1 MSLARKQVAILG
13 LGLMGGSL
21 ALALRGKCAALLGID
36 PDHRVIQYAL
46 ERRIVDRGAAHPAEL
61 LSQADLIV
69 LAAPVR
75 AILNILRSLP
85 ELHPNPAVVL
95 DLGSTKVEIAAAL
108 AGLPERFEAVAGH
121 PFCGKETSS
130 IEHAEAGLYQS
141 APFVLVELPNSTPR
155 ACEVSVELVQAIGA
169 RPLWLDA
176 ETHDRWA
183 AATSHLPYLLA
194 NALAAVTPPE
204 AALLVGPGFR
214 STSRLAPSSQQ
225 MMVDILST
233 NRQNVLS
240 SLGALKSR
248 LEALERALADPDE
261 AALKYLLDDGA
272 EQYRKLI
279 D

>member
-1 MSLARKQVAILG
+1 MSLARKRIAILG

-36 PDHRVIQYAL
+36 PDPRVIQFAL

-85 ELHPNPAVVL
+85 DLHPNPAMVL

-130 IEHAEAGLYQS
+130 IEHAEARLYQS

-155 ACEVSVELVQAIGA
+155 ACELALELVEAIGA
-169 RPLWLDA
+169 QPLWLDA
-176 ETHDRWA
+176 ETHDRWGSVGRA
-183 AATSHLPYLLA
+183 RLPQRQSPGAFFTADDGGYLKHQ
-194 NALAAVTPPE
+194 PPE
-204 AALLVGPGFR
+204 CPRQPGG
-214 STSRLAPSSQQ
+214 SQKPPG
-225 MMVDILST
+225 
-233 NRQNVLS
+233 
-240 SLGALKSR
+240 SLGAR
-248 LEALERALADPDE
+248 P
-261 AALKYLLDDGA
+261 GGPG
-272 EQYRKLI
+272 
-279 D
+279 